1 MPTVLLVRHGQAS
14 FGADDYDLLSELGHR
29 QAQLV
34 ADRLAALPGGIRP
47 VVSGRMRRQRQTA
60 EPLLAALDAPPRIDA
75 RFDEYDHEGI
85 LAAAAAAA
93 PAEVLEGA
101 PHLDAYLDAAPDRPR
116 AFQAVLERALAR
128 WIAGVDDGAGET
140 YAAFRGRV
148 AEGLTDVVAELSR
161 SPSGARTAVVV
172 TSGGV
177 IAGLVAD
184 ALHLDPAGWGRL
196 NTVIVNSSVTRLVV
210 GRRGTTLVS
219 VNDHAHLERDPSL
232 LSYR

>member
-1 MPTVLLVRHGQAS
+1 MPSVLLVRHGQAS
-14 FGADDYDLLSELGHR
+14 FGADDYDRLSELGHR

-34 ADRLAALPGGIRP
+34 AGRLAAMPGEVGP
-47 VVSGRMRRQRQTA
+47 VVSGEMRRQRQTA
-60 EPLLAALDAPPRIDA
+60 APLVAAIDVPARTDA

-101 PHLDAYLDAAPDRPR
+101 RDLDAYLDAAPDRPR

-128 WIAGVDDGAGET
+128 WIAGRDDGAGET
-140 YAAFRGRV
+140 YGAFRRRI
-148 AEGLTDVVAELSR
+148 AEGLTDVVSELA
-161 SPSGARTAVVV
+161 GARTAVVV

-219 VNDHAHLERDPSL
+219 VNDHAHLEHDPSL